1 MTDLVRYE
9 LRGPAAHITL
19 NRPDKLNAIS
29 SAMVDGLESALASAT
44 ADGEVK
50 LVVLRGEGR
59 AFCSGYDLTDESG
72 GPTTTGDQWHREL
85 SRDVEVTM
93 QLWRLAKPTIAAVQ
107 GWCLGGGCELAM
119 ACDIVVASEDA
130 HFGEPEIRFGSGP
143 ATLLMPHVIGLK
155 RAGLLLLTGDVI
167 DADRAERFG
176 LVSRVVPGAELETA
190 VAELIA
196 RIAPT
201 PLATLRYT
209 KLALLRAADAMGL
222 SQAVAANLDLSAI
235 LNADDSPEQREF
247 DEIASRDGLKA
258 ALRWRDSRYGDLAA
272 GGQSTP

>member
-19 NRPDKLNAIS
+19 NRPEKLNAIS
-29 SAMVDGLESALASAT
+29 SAMVDGIESALASAA

-50 LVVLRGEGR
+50 LVVLHGEGR

-72 GPTTTGDQWHREL
+72 GSTTTGDEWHREL

-130 HFGEPEIRFGSGP
+130 QFGEPEIRFGSGP
-143 ATLLMPHVIGLK
+143 ATLLMPHVLGLK
-155 RAGLLLLTGDVI
+155 HASLLLLTGDVI
-167 DADRAERFG
+167 DAARAEQFG
-176 LVSRVVPGAELETA
+176 LVSRVVPGAELDGA

-222 SQAVAANLDLSAI
+222 SQAVSANLDLSAI

-247 DEIASRDGLKA
+247 DEIASRDGLRA
-258 ALRWRDSRYGDLAA
+258 ALRWRDSRYGELSA
-272 GGQSTP
+272 